1 MCDNLSMS
9 NLSNFNPNPDYK
21 CPKCGGLDFYFGSR
35 LTTTGQNALG
45 MTRQENIQVPCCR
58 NDDEVMINTKAH
70 LPMSMGGNKPDGG
83 GFFGMLVAIAIG
95 AGIAWV
101 IIQFL

>member
-1 MCDNLSMS
+1 MS

-21 CPKCGGLDFYFGSR
+21 CPKCGGLYFYFGSR

>member
-1 MCDNLSMS
+1 MS

-101 IIQFL
+101 INQFL